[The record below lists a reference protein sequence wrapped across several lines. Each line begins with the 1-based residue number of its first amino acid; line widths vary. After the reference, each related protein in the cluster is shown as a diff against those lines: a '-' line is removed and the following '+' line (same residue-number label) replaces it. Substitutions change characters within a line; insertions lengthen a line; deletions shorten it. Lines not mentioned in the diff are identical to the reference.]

1 MIQVT
6 HVKKKYG
13 KKEVLVDITFSVKP
27 GECVA
32 IIGENG
38 CGKSTL
44 LKILAGVLK
53 ADAGDFSYYEK
64 TKDKCNLCGYV
75 PQENPLL
82 EDLSVKDN
90 LFLWGG
96 KIKMEHQEILE
107 EFQLADLM
115 NTTVKKLSGGMKRRL
130 SIACSMLK
138 TPSILLLDEP
148 TAGLDFFYKEHI
160 LEWIKSYQQKNGIVL
175 IVTHDEQE
183 ILSADRCLLME
194 EGKMVELEKDN
205 LTEEKIREIIYKKYR

>member
-6 HVKKKYG
+6 HIKKKYG
-13 KKEVLVDITFSVKP
+13 KKVVLEDITFSVQP

-44 LKILAGVLK
+44 LKIMADVMK
-53 ADAGDFSYYEK
+53 ADSGEVSYFGK
-64 TKDKCNLCGYV
+64 TKEKNKLCGYV

-96 KIKMEHQEILE
+96 KSAMEQKEVLE
-107 EFQLADLM
+107 EFQLLDLLEM
-115 NTTVKKLSGGMKRRL
+115 PVKKLSGGMKRRL

-138 TPSILLLDEP
+138 KPAILLLDEP
-148 TAGLDFFYKEHI
+148 TAGLDLFYKEQI
-160 LEWIKSYQQKNGIVL
+160 MEWIRSYQEKNGMVL
-175 IVTHDEQE
+175 IVTHEEQE
-183 ILSADRCLLME
+183 ILSADRCLLMT
-194 EGKMVELEKDN
+194 EGKMVELNKAN
-205 LTEEKIREIIYKKYR
+205 LTEEKIREIIYKKYM

>member
-6 HVKKKYG
+6 HLKKRYG
-13 KKEVLVDITFSVKP
+13 KKVVLEDINFTIHP

-44 LKILAGVLK
+44 LKILAGVIK
-53 ADAGDFSYYEK
+53 ADEGTFSFYGK
-64 TKDKCNLCGYV
+64 TNNKSGICGYV

-96 KIKMEHQEILE
+96 KAALHEQWILE
-107 EFQLADLM
+107 EFQLQNLLD
-115 NTTVKKLSGGMKRRL
+115 TIVKELSGGMKRRL
-130 SIACSMLK
+130 SIACAMFK
-138 TPSILLLDEP
+138 TPSVLLLDEP
-148 TAGLDFFYKEHI
+148 TAGLDLYYKEQI
-160 LEWIKSYQQKNGIVL
+160 FSWIKSYQKRNGIVML
-175 IVTHDEQE
+175 VTHEENE
-183 ILSADRCLLME
+183 ILNADRCFLIEAGKVIELKKE
-194 EGKMVELEKDN
+194 ELSINRIKQ
-205 LTEEKIREIIYKKYR
+205 IINKRYL